1 MSHVRECS
9 RLHCHEAAVATMTYG
24 YEDATAVLGPLSP
37 TAEPGA
43 LDLCASHAHSVT
55 VPRGWSMVRLVTEFE
70 PAPPSDAD
78 LQTLVREIRKAA
90 TRDVPEPS
98 RPARGIFRTDSDVPD
113 HRGKLAMVPA
123 GSEASSSSPS
133 SPLSSAPTTDSAV

>member
-1 MSHVRECS
+1 M
-9 RLHCHEAAVATMTYG
+9 ATMTYG

-55 VPRGWSMVRLVTEFE
+55 VPRGWSMVRLITEFE

-90 TRDVPEPS
+90 KRDVPEPTRVS
-98 RPARGIFRTDSDVPD
+98 PSVFRTDSDVPD
-113 HRGKLAMVPA
+113 HRGKLAMVPQE
-123 GSEASSSSPS
+123 GSADIDLGASSSSN
-133 SPLSSAPTTDSAV
+133 SPEEGDL